1 MTTMFDTTTNERL
14 IVDWARLMS
23 AHDLDGLL
31 ALFTDDA
38 IYEDVALG
46 SVNRGK
52 TSIHTFAAH
61 FVQVF
66 PDVTVALSSRFVTP
80 THGGAEWVIRGT
92 QSGDLPNIPAQ
103 GKRMELRGAS
113 IMEFAEGKIR
123 RVSDYWDRTLFVEQL
138 S

>member
-61 FVQVF
+61 FLQVF
-66 PDVTVALSSRFVTP
+66 PDVTVELSSRFVTP

-92 QSGDLPNIPAQ
+92 QSGDLPNIPAR
-103 GKRMELRGAS
+103 GKRMELHGAS